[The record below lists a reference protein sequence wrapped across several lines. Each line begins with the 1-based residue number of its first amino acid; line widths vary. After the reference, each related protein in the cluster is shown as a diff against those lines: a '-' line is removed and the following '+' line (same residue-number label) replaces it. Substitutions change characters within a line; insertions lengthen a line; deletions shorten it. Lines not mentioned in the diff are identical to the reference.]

1 MKLKIFKCVLWV
13 GQTILAELNKNMPT
27 KETRHDEPFPI
38 ETKYIE
44 AESYEKLRETYKM
57 APHFFYCLVEEVD
70 SLPKKGAME
79 VSRKTQNVRLE
90 GSEGS
95 EPT

>member
-1 MKLKIFKCVLWV
+1 MKIFKCVLWV
-13 GQTILAELNKNMPT
+13 NCNILRELNKDMPT
-27 KETRHDEPFPI
+27 KATRHDEPFPI

-44 AESYEKLRETYKM
+44 IESYKKLQKTYNI
-57 APHFFYCLVEEVD
+57 APLGFYCLIEEVE
-70 SLPKKGAME
+70 SLPKKDAME
-79 VSRKTQNVRLE
+79 VSRKTENVRVE

>member
-1 MKLKIFKCVLWV
+1 MKIFKCVLWV
-13 GQTILAELNKNMPT
+13 SQLILRELNKVMPS

-44 AESYEKLRETYKM
+44 AESYENLQKTYNV
-57 APHFFYCLVEEVD
+57 APLGFYCLIEEVD
-70 SLPKKGAME
+70 SLPKKDAME

>member
-1 MKLKIFKCVLWV
+1 MKIFKCVLWV
-13 GQTILAELNKNMPT
+13 SCNILRELNKDIPE
-27 KETRHDEPFPI
+27 KKTRHDEPFPI

-44 AESYEKLRETYKM
+44 IESYEKLQKTYNI
-57 APHFFYCLVEEVD
+57 APQFFYCLIEEVE
-70 SLPKKGAME
+70 SLPKKDAME
-79 VSRKTQNVRLE
+79 VPRKTENVHLE

>member
-1 MKLKIFKCVLWV
+1 MKIFKCVLWV
-13 GQTILAELNKNMPT
+13 AQPILSELNKVIPS
-27 KETRHDEPFPI
+27 KETRHDEPFPV

-44 AESYEKLRETYKM
+44 AESYENLQKTYNV
-57 APHFFYCLVEEVD
+57 APLGFYCLIEEVD
-70 SLPKKGAME
+70 SLPKKDAME

>member
-1 MKLKIFKCVLWV
+1 MKIFKCVLWV
-13 GQTILAELNKNMPT
+13 SCNILRELNKDMPT
-27 KETRHDEPFPI
+27 KATRYDEPFPI

-44 AESYEKLRETYKM
+44 IESYEKLQKTYNI
-57 APHFFYCLVEEVD
+57 APLGFYCLIEEAE
-70 SLPKKGAME
+70 SLPKKDAIE
-79 VSRKTQNVRLE
+79 VSNKTANERLE

>member
-1 MKLKIFKCVLWV
+1 MKIFKCVLWV
-13 GQTILAELNKNMPT
+13 SCNILRELNKVMPS

-44 AESYEKLRETYKM
+44 AESYENLQKTYNI
-57 APHFFYCLVEEVD
+57 APLGFYCLIEEVD
-70 SLPKKGAME
+70 SLPKKDAME

>member
-1 MKLKIFKCVLWV
+1 MKIFKCVLWI
-13 GQTILAELNKNMPT
+13 GQTILAELNKNMHS
-27 KETRHDEPFPI
+27 KETRHDEPFPV

-44 AESYEKLRETYKM
+44 AESYENLQKTYNV
-57 APHFFYCLVEEVD
+57 APLGFYCLIEEVD
-70 SLPKKGAME
+70 SLPKKDAME
-79 VSRKTQNVRLE
+79 VSRKTENVRVE

>member
-1 MKLKIFKCVLWV
+1 MKLKIFKCVLWIGV
-13 GQTILAELNKNMPT
+13 NLLRELNKDIPST
-27 KETRHDEPFPI
+27 ETRYDEPFPI

-44 AESYEKLRETYKM
+44 IENYENLRKTYNV
-57 APHFFYCLVEEVD
+57 APLGFYCLVEEVD

>member
-1 MKLKIFKCVLWV
+1 MKIFKCVLWV
-13 GQTILAELNKNMPT
+13 GCQILEQLNKVMSA
-27 KETRHDEPFPI
+27 KATRHDEPFPV

-44 AESYEKLRETYKM
+44 IESYEKLQKTYNI
-57 APHFFYCLVEEVD
+57 APLGFYCLIEEVE
-70 SLPKKGAME
+70 SLPKKDAIE
-79 VSRKTQNVRLE
+79 VSRKTQNVPLE

>member
-1 MKLKIFKCVLWV
+1 MKIFKCVLWV
-13 GQTILAELNKNMPT
+13 GCQILEQLNKVMPT
-27 KETRHDEPFPI
+27 KATRHDEPFPI

-44 AESYEKLRETYKM
+44 IESYENLQKTYNV
-57 APHFFYCLVEEVD
+57 APLGFYCLIEEVD
-70 SLPKKGAME
+70 SLPKKDAME

>member
-1 MKLKIFKCVLWV
+1 MKIFKCVLWV
-13 GQTILAELNKNMPT
+13 GQKILAELNKDIPE
-27 KETRHDEPFPI
+27 KKTRYDEPFSI

-44 AESYEKLRETYKM
+44 IENYEKLRKTYNI
-57 APHFFYCLVEEVD
+57 APLGFYCLIEEVE
-70 SLPKKGAME
+70 SLPKKDAIE
-79 VSRKTQNVRLE
+79 VSRKTQNVHLE

>member
-1 MKLKIFKCVLWV
+1 MKIFKCVLWV
-13 GQTILAELNKNMPT
+13 SQLILRELNKVMPT
-27 KETRHDEPFPI
+27 KETRYDEPFPI

-44 AESYEKLRETYKM
+44 IESYEKLRKTYNI
-57 APHFFYCLVEEVD
+57 APLGFYCLIEQVE
-70 SLPKKGAME
+70 SLPKKDVME
-79 VSRKTQNVRLE
+79 VSRKTPNERLE

>member
-1 MKLKIFKCVLWV
+1 MKIFKCVLWV
-13 GQTILAELNKNMPT
+13 GQKILEQLNKVMPT
-27 KETRHDEPFPI
+27 KATRHDEPFPI

-44 AESYEKLRETYKM
+44 IESYEKLRKTYNI
-57 APHFFYCLVEEVD
+57 APLGFYCLIEEVE
-70 SLPKKGAME
+70 SLPKKEAME

>member
-1 MKLKIFKCVLWV
+1 MKLKIFKCVLWIGV
-13 GQTILAELNKNMPT
+13 NLLRELNKDIPST
-27 KETRHDEPFPI
+27 ETRYDEPFPI

-44 AESYEKLRETYKM
+44 AENYEKLRETYKM

>member
-1 MKLKIFKCVLWV
+1 MKIFQCVLW
-13 GQTILAELNKNMPT
+13 TSRAILAELNKNIPT
-27 KETRHDEPFPI
+27 KETRYDEPFPI

-44 AESYEKLRETYKM
+44 IESYEKLQKTYNI
-57 APHFFYCLVEEVD
+57 APQFFYCLIEEVD
-70 SLPKKGAME
+70 SLPKKDAME
-79 VSRKTQNVRLE
+79 VLRKTQNVRLE